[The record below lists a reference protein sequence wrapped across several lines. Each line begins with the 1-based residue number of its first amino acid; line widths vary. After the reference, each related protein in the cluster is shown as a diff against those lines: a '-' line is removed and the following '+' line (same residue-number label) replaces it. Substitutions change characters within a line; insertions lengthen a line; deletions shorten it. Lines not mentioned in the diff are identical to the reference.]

1 MKSFWSHCTSCPN
14 NFTIC
19 HCCCFCTQLKQL
31 TLQQFKA
38 KLFHYN
44 FNIQMAFKRGEES
57 EEICAKASR
66 LAIVTMATQEVKTEG
81 KLCWLVWKRCLRMC
95 VCVNVNICKC
105 VWESLLHFPSLK
117 CLPCL
122 ANCFGN
128 LFNWP
133 GQIELGMKTFLSLAD
148 SHQS

>member
-1 MKSFWSHCTSCPN
+1 
-14 NFTIC
+14 
-19 HCCCFCTQLKQL
+19 
-31 TLQQFKA
+31 
-38 KLFHYN
+38 
-44 FNIQMAFKRGEES
+44 MAFKRGEES
-57 EEICAKASR
+57 EEI
-66 LAIVTMATQEVKTEG
+66 
-81 KLCWLVWKRCLRMC
+81 LCESEQTCNCDNGDAGSQNGGQTLLTCLKKVSSSVC
-95 VCVNVNICKC
+95 VCLYVNICKC

-148 SHQS
+148 WHQS